1 MSKLKAIFIF
11 TTICFFSATL
21 AFAEV
26 VKSKKTYK
34 EMEFIQTFK
43 GKSQRF
49 VLDTLGEPMKKQVPT
64 KPSNAD
70 SYVGK
75 PVPNGEKQDV
85 IEMWYYP
92 NLVMYNSK
100 NTFKKTELTFIND
113 KCTNLTFVN

>member
-1 MSKLKAIFIF
+1 
-11 TTICFFSATL
+11 
-21 AFAEV
+21 
-26 VKSKKTYK
+26 
-34 EMEFIQTFK
+34 MEFIQTFK